1 MSLYKVEYKRTKPVS
16 PVKVKRLEEIKNYL
30 KKYKYLLLVDITN
43 VTAPVLH
50 ESRRLLKKDG
60 SILKV
65 IKNTLTRFAIEE
77 VKKEKPGI
85 EKIESFLKGQK
96 AIIFTDKNPFEIQLF
111 LNKNKIPRAAK
122 AGDIAT
128 RDIVI
133 PAGNTNF
140 APGPILSMFNKLKI
154 PIKIQEGSIWVS
166 KDTVVA
172 KAGETI
178 TADVADLLGKL
189 GIKPIEVGLNVH
201 AIYLD
206 GNVIKAEEINI
217 DPEYYS
223 ELFATAVREAINLS
237 INSGYP
243 THETIEDIVKKAHL
257 EAVSLAANVVFITK
271 DTAEQI
277 LGKLYR
283 EAFSLYELIKSKNP
297 EVFQS

>member
-1 MSLYKVEYKRTKPVS
+1 MALYKVEYKRSKPVS
-16 PVKVKRLEEIKNYL
+16 STKVKRLEEIKEYL
-30 KKYKYLLLVDITN
+30 KKYNYLLLVDITN

-77 VKKEKPGI
+77 VKREKPGI
-85 EKIESFLKGQK
+85 EKIEPFLKGQN
-96 AIIFTDKNPFEIQLF
+96 AVIFTNKNPFEIQLF

-154 PIKIQEGSIWVS
+154 PIKIQEGSIWVT

-172 KAGETI
+172 KAGEI
-178 TADVADLLGKL
+178 ISADVADLLGKL
-189 GIKPIEVGLNVH
+189 GIKPVEVGLNVR
-201 AIYLD
+201 AVYLD
-206 GNVIKAEEINI
+206 GNVVKAEEINI
-217 DPEYYS
+217 DPDYYR
-223 ELFATAVREAINLS
+223 ELFSTAVREAINLS

-243 THETIEDIVKKAHL
+243 TYETVEEIVKKAHL
-257 EAVSLAANVVFITK
+257 EAISLAVNVIFVTK

-283 EAFSLYELIKSKNP
+283 EALTLYELLKSKNP
-297 EVFQS
+297 EAFQN